1 MKLQL
6 TNYEKTISYETAYN
20 DVNLEEY
27 FEAFE
32 GLLVQATFSQ
42 KNIREYIIEWGKE
55 LEKFIS
61 EAEFQQEISYSE
73 EDMKSAYEQGSRLA
87 LLSQSPLA
95 LHKGEFPNPEEWFND
110 FKKENKLWKE

>member
-6 TNYEKTISYETAYN
+6 NNYGKIITYETVYD

-42 KNIREYIIEWGKE
+42 KNIREFVIELAESYKE
-55 LEKFIS
+55 
-61 EAEFQQEISYSE
+61 
-73 EDMKSAYEQGSRLA
+73 
-87 LLSQSPLA
+87 
-95 LHKGEFPNPEEWFND
+95 
-110 FKKENKLWKE
+110 